1 MELFLKINN
10 FFSFNISG
18 WFQTEAKLE
27 KEKAERKN
35 IDGKLKS
42 RVEDIEAKFED
53 MKVQLKKEIE
63 ERSNDSALK
72 EDTDRKIESLQSD
85 LS

>member
-1 MELFLKINN
+1 MELFQKINN

-42 RVEDIEAKFED
+42 RIEDIEAKFED
-53 MKVQLKKEIE
+53 MEVQKIE

-72 EDTDRKIESLQSD
+72 EDTDRKIKSLQSD
-85 LS
+85 LGWY

>member
-1 MELFLKINN
+1 
-10 FFSFNISG
+10 
-18 WFQTEAKLE
+18 
-27 KEKAERKN
+27 
-35 IDGKLKS
+35 
-42 RVEDIEAKFED
+42 